1 MKTYTIAIQMKRIFF
16 FLALCITFAACKD
29 KSKFEIGGKF
39 EHATP
44 KAKVYLYS
52 IVKNVETAT
61 DSTVLSDKGEFK
73 FAGDAPDV
81 DFFKVKID
89 HSEYVLIAKNG
100 DVIKLEA
107 DLSSPTLDYKLS
119 GADEADKLEELN
131 KNRNEYVAKLTA
143 LETQFQENV
152 AKNPESRQ
160 AIIAQMSPE
169 LIKVKQEM
177 VDYILKFAMDNT
189 SSLASFYAINSLNP
203 SDYEQEMLAY
213 AEKIKSNFNKNDAV
227 TDFLVRMAKLRS
239 VQVGQPAPQ
248 FTMPTI
254 DGKTISLSSLKGKY
268 VMLDFWASW
277 CQPCRQ
283 ENPNVV
289 KAYNKYKSRNFTIVG
304 ISLDKDAEA
313 WKQAV
318 IQDGL
323 TWTHGSEL
331 NDFASATVRAYQVD
345 QIPAS
350 FILDPEGKIIAK
362 NLHGEELGSFL
373 NKTLR

>member
-1 MKTYTIAIQMKRIFF
+1 MIASNMSSSMKKIFF
-16 FLALCITFAACKD
+16 FLALCIAFVACKD

-39 EHATP
+39 QNAQP
-44 KAKVYLYS
+44 KSKVYLYS
-52 IVKNVETAT
+52 IVKNNETAI

-73 FAGDAPDV
+73 FTGNAPEV

-89 HSEYVLIAKNG
+89 NSEYVLIAKNG

-131 KNRNEYVAKLTA
+131 KNRNQYVAKLTA

-152 AKNPESRQ
+152 VKNPESRQ

-189 SSLASFYAINSLNP
+189 TSLASFYAINSLSP
-203 SDYEQEMLAY
+203 SDYEQELLAY
-213 AEKIKSNFNKNDAV
+213 ADKIKSNFNKNEAV

-239 VQVGQPAPQ
+239 VQVGQPAPD
-248 FTMPTI
+248 FNMPTI
-254 DGKTISLSSLKGKY
+254 DGKTIKLSSLKGKY

-289 KAYNKYKSRNFTIVG
+289 KAYHKYKNRNFTIVG
-304 ISLDKDAEA
+304 ISLDKDAAA

-318 IQDGL
+318 AQDGL

-331 NDFASATVRAYQVD
+331 NDFESATVRAYQVD

-362 NLHGEELGSFL
+362 NLHGEELDSFL

>member
-1 MKTYTIAIQMKRIFF
+1 MKIYMTSIKKIIFF
-16 FLALCITFAACKD
+16 LTLSIAFVACKD

-39 EHATP
+39 ENATP
-44 KAKVYLYS
+44 KAKVYLYA

-61 DSTVLSDKGEFK
+61 DSTVLSDKGDFK
-73 FAGDAPDV
+73 FTGDAPDV

-107 DLSSPTLDYKLS
+107 DLNSPTLDYKLS

-131 KNRNEYVAKLTA
+131 KNRNQYVAKLTA

-152 AKNPESRQ
+152 IKNPESRQ

-169 LIKVKQEM
+169 LIKVKQGM

-203 SDYEQEMLAY
+203 ADYEQEMLAY
-213 AEKIKSNFNKNDAV
+213 AEKIKSNFNKNEAV
-227 TDFLVRMAKLRS
+227 TEFLVRMAKLRS
-239 VQVGQPAPQ
+239 VQVGQAAPE
-248 FTMPTI
+248 FNMPTL

-289 KAYNKYKSRNFTIVG
+289 KAYNKYKNRNFTIVG
-304 ISLDKDAEA
+304 ISLDKDAAA

-323 TWTHGSEL
+323 TWIHGSEL
-331 NDFASATVRAYQVD
+331 NDFESPTVRAYQVD

-350 FILDPEGKIIAK
+350 FIIDPQGKIIAK
-362 NLHGEELGSFL
+362 NLHGEELDSFL

>member
-1 MKTYTIAIQMKRIFF
+1 LQ
-16 FLALCITFAACKD
+16 
-29 KSKFEIGGKF
+29 
-39 EHATP
+39 
-44 KAKVYLYS
+44 
-52 IVKNVETAT
+52 
-61 DSTVLSDKGEFK
+61 
-73 FAGDAPDV
+73 
-81 DFFKVKID
+81 
-89 HSEYVLIAKNG
+89 
-100 DVIKLEA
+100 
-107 DLSSPTLDYKLS
+107 
-119 GADEADKLEELN
+119 ELN

-160 AIIAQMSPE
+160 AIISQMSPE
-169 LIKVKQEM
+169 LIKVKQGM
-177 VDYILKFAMDNT
+177 IDYILKFAMDNT
-189 SSLASFYAINSLNP
+189 TSLASFYAVNSLNP

-213 AEKIKSNFNKNDAV
+213 ADKIKSNFNKNSAV

-239 VQVGQPAPQ
+239 VQVGQPAPD
-248 FTMPTI
+248 FEMPTI
-254 DGKTISLSSLKGKY
+254 DGKSIKLSSLKGKY

-304 ISLDKDAEA
+304 ISLDKDVDA

-318 IQDGL
+318 AQDGL

-331 NDFASATVRAYQVD
+331 NDFESKTVRAYQVEA
-345 QIPAS
+345 IPAS
-350 FILDPEGKIIAK
+350 FILDPSGKIIAK
-362 NLHGEELGSFL
+362 NIRGEELDSFL

>member
-1 MKTYTIAIQMKRIFF
+1 MKKIFF
-16 FLALCITFAACKD
+16 FLALCIAFVACKD

-39 EHATP
+39 QNAQP
-44 KAKVYLYS
+44 KSKVYLYS
-52 IVKNVETAT
+52 IVKNNETAI

-73 FAGDAPDV
+73 FTGNAPEV

-89 HSEYVLIAKNG
+89 NSEYVLIAKNG

-131 KNRNEYVAKLTA
+131 KNRNQYVAKLTA

-152 AKNPESRQ
+152 VKNPESRQ

-189 SSLASFYAINSLNP
+189 TSLASFYAINSLSP
-203 SDYEQEMLAY
+203 SDYEQELLAY
-213 AEKIKSNFNKNDAV
+213 ADKIKSNFNKNEAV

-239 VQVGQPAPQ
+239 VQVGQPAPD
-248 FTMPTI
+248 FNMPTI
-254 DGKTISLSSLKGKY
+254 DGKTIKLSSLKGKY

-289 KAYNKYKSRNFTIVG
+289 KAYHKYKNRNFTIVG
-304 ISLDKDAEA
+304 ISLDKDAAA

-318 IQDGL
+318 AQDGL

-331 NDFASATVRAYQVD
+331 NDFESATVRAYQVD

-362 NLHGEELGSFL
+362 NLHGEELDSFL

>member
-1 MKTYTIAIQMKRIFF
+1 MTSIKNIIFI
-16 FLALCITFAACKD
+16 LALSLTFVACKD

-39 EHATP
+39 ENATP
-44 KAKVYLYS
+44 QAKVYLYS
-52 IVKNVETAT
+52 IVKNVETAI
-61 DSTVLSDKGEFK
+61 DSTVLSDKGDFK
-73 FAGDAPDV
+73 FAGNAPDV

-89 HSEYVLIAKNG
+89 HSEYVLIARNG

-107 DLSSPTLDYKLS
+107 DLNSPTLDYKLS

-131 KNRNEYVAKLTA
+131 KNRNQYVAKLTA

-152 AKNPESRQ
+152 LKNPESRQ

-177 VDYILKFAMDNT
+177 VDYIIKFAMDNT
-189 SSLASFYAINSLNP
+189 GSLASFYAINSLNP
-203 SDYEQEMLAY
+203 ADYEQEMLAY
-213 AEKIKSNFNKNDAV
+213 AEKIKSNFNKNEAV
-227 TDFLVRMAKLRS
+227 TEFLVRMAKLRS
-239 VQVGQPAPQ
+239 VQVGQQAPD

-254 DGKTISLSSLKGKY
+254 DGKTITLSSLRGKY

-283 ENPNVV
+283 ENPNIA
-289 KAYNKYKSRNFTIVG
+289 KAYNTYKDRNFTIVG
-304 ISLDKDAEA
+304 ISLDKDAAA

-318 IQDGL
+318 MQDGL
-323 TWTHGSEL
+323 SWTHGSEL
-331 NDFASATVRAYQVD
+331 NDFASQTVRAYQVD
-345 QIPAS
+345 QIPSS
-350 FILDPEGKIIAK
+350 FILDPQGKIIAR
-362 NLHGEELGSFL
+362 NLLGEDLNSFL